1 MDKNVRRFTIYVP
14 RDLSSRLTAI
24 HQESY
29 RNCGQQ
35 DMLRDL
41 IARGLQESK
50 KRSPE
55 VIRYAGL
62 CHFGT
67 SFGQRKKHDCLI
79 VLFSECSIL
88 SQGLAFAV
96 TAWFFLFFCLGGYA

>member
-1 MDKNVRRFTIYVP
+1 MDKNARRFTIYVP

-24 HQESY
+24 QQESY

-55 VIRYAGL
+55 V
-62 CHFGT
+62 
-67 SFGQRKKHDCLI
+67 S
-79 VLFSECSIL
+79 
-88 SQGLAFAV
+88 
-96 TAWFFLFFCLGGYA
+96 